1 MARRRSS
8 MTTINLNEVTNM
20 YKSPERIKLEKCRE
34 ALMKMVPKD
43 GSTGRNTDRVIS
55 ICNIIKEV
63 EKEI

>member
-1 MARRRSS
+1 M
-8 MTTINLNEVTNM
+8 NM

-34 ALMKMVPKD
+34 ALMKMIPKD
-43 GSTGRNTDRVIS
+43 GSTSLKTDWLMS

>member
-1 MARRRSS
+1 
-8 MTTINLNEVTNM
+8 MTTINLNECTNV

-34 ALMKMVPKD
+34 ALMKMIPKD
-43 GSTGRNTDRVIS
+43 GSTSLKTDWLIS

>member
-8 MTTINLNEVTNM
+8 MTTINLNEGTNV

-34 ALMKMVPKD
+34 ALMKMIPKD
-43 GSTGRNTDRVIS
+43 GSTSLKTDWLIS

>member
-8 MTTINLNEVTNM
+8 MTTINLNEGTNV

-34 ALMKMVPKD
+34 ALMKMIPKD
-43 GSTGRNTDRVIS
+43 GSTSLKTDWLMS

>member
-1 MARRRSS
+1 
-8 MTTINLNEVTNM
+8 MTTINLNEGTNM

-34 ALMKMVPKD
+34 ALMKMIPKD
-43 GSTGRNTDRVIS
+43 GSTSLKTDWLMS